1 MGKDYEVHKTD
12 GQRPAVVY
20 HCPECGH
27 QIESLLSD
35 AGSEDNCPSCGKA
48 LTIPGEA
55 ELRPPKEIAA
65 SQQEPNDR
73 IAVGRSFYEAVDAA
87 IAKAALDEA
96 GIPCHAEYVERSPYS
111 DFTPKY
117 GYGRILVREQDA
129 ERANEIIDEALKI
142 QPADAEEFSPESEDE
157 DEREERSC
165 PP

>member
-1 MGKDYEVHKTD
+1 MGKDYEVRQSD